1 MNTVEKYGCIL
12 QSLDLNY
19 INHEINMSNSTH
31 VRSRKHKREKTAQK
45 MYKTVRSIDF
55 FLGNEIKIVSALN
68 YNRSVNSNAYLNTH
82 YSHYLNTFSSFTPLK
97 ISVSN
102 PQLPNSTIQR
112 SGNNNNIKC
121 GSFNYSA
128 ATMACPKLLQH
139 ISAIHNPLNFVLSL
153 INVFKSALNNLTY
166 LKMNDLVH
174 MNMTVDSLSVNPR
187 DNNVLIGN
195 VKFLALSND
204 LKEEKWLNQFIVGSS
219 SSLSGSLE
227 QSLLLFLFMNNLN
240 SVSAHHAQ
248 TIISSYISDNS
259 FLTHM
264 PQSFKED
271 YVKHCEK
278 SVAKYIN
285 VSKLAIIEN
294 ILKESCC
301 TWNVF
306 SLSMIFLNIILYLQ
320 SVCENICKH
329 GFLNKW
335 MKILLLNVHP
345 DSSKRK
351 TVEDTAAIF
360 AKLCYN
366 DPFENFKHV
375 LNELTPDKMLK
386 ITGSA

>member
-1 MNTVEKYGCIL
+1 MNIVEKYGCIL

-19 INHEINMSNSTH
+19 INHEINASNI
-31 VRSRKHKREKTAQK
+31 RSRKYTHTRAKPVQK
-45 MYKTVRSIDF
+45 IYKTVRSIDF
-55 FLGNEIKIVSALN
+55 FLGNEIKIISALN

-97 ISVSN
+97 ISISN
-102 PQLPNSTIQR
+102 TQSSISTMQR
-112 SGNNNNIKC
+112 SNNNNKC

-128 ATMACPKLLQH
+128 ATMACPKLLQY
-139 ISAIHNPLNFVLSL
+139 ISTIHNPLNFILSL
-153 INVFKSALNNLTY
+153 INIFKSALSNLTY

-174 MNMTVDSLSVNPR
+174 MNMSVDALSI
-187 DNNVLIGN
+187 NNRGDVLIGN

-204 LKEEKWLNQFIVGSS
+204 LKEEKWLNQFIVGAASS
-219 SSLSGSLE
+219 SSSGSLE
-227 QSLLLFLFMNNLN
+227 QTLLLFLFANNLN
-240 SVSAHHAQ
+240 SISTHHAQ
-248 TIISSYISDNS
+248 SILSSYISENS

-264 PQSFKED
+264 PQSFKDD

-294 ILKESCC
+294 ILKECCC

-320 SVCENICKH
+320 SVCENICKQ

-335 MKILLLNVHP
+335 MKILLLNIHP

-351 TVEDTAAIF
+351 TVEDTSAIF

-386 ITGSA
+386 ITGRA

>member
-1 MNTVEKYGCIL
+1 MKIIYMNTIEKYGCIL

-19 INHEINMSNSTH
+19 INNEINMA
-31 VRSRKHKREKTAQK
+31 RSHKKSHNREKPVQK
-45 MYKTVRSIDF
+45 IYKTVRSIDF
-55 FLGNEIKIVSALN
+55 FLGNEIKIISALN
-68 YNRSVNSNAYLNTH
+68 YNRSVNSNAYLNSH

-97 ISVSN
+97 ISISN
-102 PQLPNSTIQR
+102 PQSTNSTKY
-112 SGNNNNIKC
+112 NNSNKC

-128 ATMACPKLLQH
+128 ATMACPKLLQY

-153 INVFKSALNNLTY
+153 INVFKSSLNNLTY

-219 SSLSGSLE
+219 SSSSLE
-227 QSLLLFLFMNNLN
+227 QSLLLFLFTNNLN

-294 ILKESCC
+294 ILKECCC

-320 SVCENICKH
+320 SVCENICKY

-351 TVEDTAAIF
+351 TVEDTATIF

-386 ITGSA
+386 ITGRA

>member
-1 MNTVEKYGCIL
+1 
-12 QSLDLNY
+12 
-19 INHEINMSNSTH
+19 
-31 VRSRKHKREKTAQK
+31 
-45 MYKTVRSIDF
+45 
-55 FLGNEIKIVSALN
+55 
-68 YNRSVNSNAYLNTH
+68 
-82 YSHYLNTFSSFTPLK
+82 
-97 ISVSN
+97 
-102 PQLPNSTIQR
+102 
-112 SGNNNNIKC
+112 
-121 GSFNYSA
+121 
-128 ATMACPKLLQH
+128 
-139 ISAIHNPLNFVLSL
+139 
-153 INVFKSALNNLTY
+153 
-166 LKMNDLVH
+166 
-174 MNMTVDSLSVNPR
+174 MTVDSLSVNPR

-219 SSLSGSLE
+219 SSSSLE
-227 QSLLLFLFMNNLN
+227 QSLLLFLFTNNLN

-294 ILKESCC
+294 ILKECCC

-320 SVCENICKH
+320 SVCENICKY

-351 TVEDTAAIF
+351 TVEDTATIF

-386 ITGSA
+386 ITGRA